1 MKRIWLSNYCFLMCF
16 HPFLSGILLT
26 QFPVFIFLHLPSL
39 SVEASPLAH
48 WPWCR
53 PRRWAGWRWS
63 PRAPRW
69 WFPASCRC
77 PPTAWG
83 PPGGWAGREPGGPS
97 CWTRTGVTEVLLHSL
112 HKFSLLNQLLQIL
125 VFRPRLSDLH
135 SNGTHAGSAS
145 TVGDAEGLVQ
155 VKMRHVRAVVC
166 WPAQSH
172 LEGRREEIP
181 IMVQQIW
188 TDNQSNITNILCA
201 YIFYLYVVPLCPLSA
216 DRHSDTGESVV
227 QAAIGTISFCI
238 TVLLL
243 NLDFFKWQFMKLFFN
258 YCF

>member
-1 MKRIWLSNYCFLMCF
+1 MTVTCCRLHWLFFY
-16 HPFLSGILLT
+16 
-26 QFPVFIFLHLPSL
+26 LPPL
-39 SVEASPLAH
+39 SVEVSPLAH

-69 WFPASCRC
+69 WFPASCCCR
-77 PPTAWG
+77 PTAWG

-97 CWTRTGVTEVLLHSL
+97 CWTRTGITDVLS
-112 HKFSLLNQLLQIL
+112 HKFSLLNRLLQIL
-125 VFRPRLSDLH
+125 VSSDLH

-188 TDNQSNITNILCA
+188 TDNQSNITNVLCA
-201 YIFYLYVVPLCPLSA
+201 YIFYMLFLYIHHLQTDIL
-216 DRHSDTGESVV
+216 T
-227 QAAIGTISFCI
+227 QASR
-238 TVLLL
+238 LYRL
-243 NLDFFKWQFMKLFFN
+243 Q
-258 YCF
+258 